1 MIFMSQSSI
10 TDTTLS
16 DQWGE
21 WYVEHL
27 RIMRTVNGIDSAE
40 RFTSES
46 PHWPFSL
53 AMYTIRSPEIFQDPY
68 YLKIRGM
75 GSWAPLIDPNY
86 YQRNLFS
93 GMDVAPH
100 VSNNEVLLVTNQSE
114 PMPHFLGLEWVWL
127 KSVGLDQSTP
137 YRGIK
142 VIPRETLI
150 QLEHIPKNPM
160 VGIYKPA

>member
-16 DQWGE
+16 DE
-21 WYVEHL
+21 WSKWYAEHL
-27 RIMRTVNGIDSAE
+27 EIMLTVNGIDSAE
-40 RFTSES
+40 RFVTDSEG
-46 PHWPFSL
+46 WPFSL

-68 YLKIRGM
+68 YLEIRGM
-75 GSWAPLIDPNY
+75 GSWAPLIDKRY

-93 GMDVAPH
+93 GREVAPK
-100 VSNNEVLLVTNQSE
+100 VSKDEVLLVTNQST
-114 PMPHFLGLEWVWL
+114 PISDFLDIEWDWL

-142 VIPRETLI
+142 VMKSESFM
-150 QLEHIPKNPM
+150 QLDHVTKHFSIG
-160 VGIYKPA
+160 VYKPT

>member
-10 TDTTLS
+10 TDLTLS
-16 DQWGE
+16 DDWSK

-27 RIMRTVNGIDSAE
+27 EIMLTVNGIDSAE
-40 RFTSES
+40 RYTTDSQG
-46 PHWPFSL
+46 WPFSL
-53 AMYTIRSPEIFQDPY
+53 AMYSIRSPEIFQDPY

-75 GSWAPLIDPNY
+75 GSWSPLIDKNY

-93 GMDVAPH
+93 GREVAPKL
-100 VSNNEVLLVTNQSE
+100 SKDEVLLVTNQSA
-114 PMPHFLGLEWVWL
+114 PISSLLDLEWDWL

-142 VIPRETLI
+142 VIKSESFI
-150 QLEHIPKNPM
+150 QLEHIIKSLNIG
-160 VGIYKPA
+160 VYKPT

>member
-10 TDTTLS
+10 IDLTLS
-16 DQWGE
+16 DDWSK

-27 RIMRTVNGIDSAE
+27 EIMLTVNGIDSAE
-40 RFTSES
+40 RYTTDSQG
-46 PHWPFSL
+46 WPFSL
-53 AMYTIRSPEIFQDPY
+53 AMYSIRSPEIFQDPY

-75 GSWAPLIDPNY
+75 GSWSPLIDKNY

-93 GMDVAPH
+93 GREVAPKL
-100 VSNNEVLLVTNQSE
+100 SKDEVLLVTNQSA
-114 PMPHFLGLEWVWL
+114 PISSLLDLEWDWL

-142 VIPRETLI
+142 VIKSESFI
-150 QLEHIPKNPM
+150 QLEHIIKSLNIG
-160 VGIYKPA
+160 VYKPT

>member
-10 TDTTLS
+10 TDLTLS
-16 DQWGE
+16 DEWSK

-27 RIMRTVNGIDSAE
+27 EIMLTVNGIDSAE
-40 RFTSES
+40 RFTTDSQG
-46 PHWPFSL
+46 WPFSL
-53 AMYTIRSPEIFQDPY
+53 AMYSIRSPEIFQDPY

-75 GSWAPLIDPNY
+75 GSWAPLIDKNY

-93 GMDVAPH
+93 GREVAPK
-100 VSNNEVLLVTNQSE
+100 VSKDEVLLVTNQSA
-114 PMPHFLGLEWVWL
+114 PISSLLDLEWDWL

-142 VIPRETLI
+142 VIKSESLM
-150 QLEHIPKNPM
+150 QLENLTKNSNI
-160 VGIYKPA
+160 GIYKPS